1 MGTMVEVTNLN
12 NGKSEVV
19 RMNDRGPFTKGR
31 IIDVSIGTARK
42 LDFVG
47 NGVAPCKVAVLAP
60 PREEALAL

>member
-1 MGTMVEVTNLN
+1 
-12 NGKSEVV
+12 
-19 RMNDRGPFTKGR
+19 MNDRGPFTKGR